1 MMRRYPQLY
10 ADLSKISDSSVYP
23 RTQFRDYLRALMRA
37 DLGKRLM
44 FGSDAA
50 GPGAV
55 TASVA
60 GITSAAFL
68 GPSERR
74 DILCDTAASFIDSTR
89 TPGRSPARCCEQLK
103 KLRSSRTPE
112 HR

>member
-1 MMRRYPQLY
+1 
-10 ADLSKISDSSVYP
+10 
-23 RTQFRDYLRALMRA
+23 MRA

-55 TASVA
+55 TAGLA

-68 GPSERR
+68 SQSERR
-74 DILCDTAASFIDSTR
+74 DILCDNAARFHRLDAKAR
-89 TPGRSPARCCEQLK
+89 PSPLPSAPR
-103 KLRSSRTPE
+103 
-112 HR
+112 